1 MPRTLLPVV
10 MMVWKPFH
18 AARCNQ
24 SSWTAMDSSKFIGCM
39 LGYVEVG
46 SREADRKV
54 GLALTFA
61 LPGLPEPSARGK
73 CVEGH
78 PLFPVAILVGH
89 IKNLPDNPELH
100 V

>member
-1 MPRTLLPVV
+1 MP
-10 MMVWKPFH
+10 H
-18 AARCNQ
+18 AVIRARGR
-24 SSWTAMDSSKFIGCM
+24 AMDSSKFIGCM